1 MDDQQRKLLSVLDT
15 CWPSLHGLLVR
26 LTLRPDAAEDLF
38 QDLFVRL
45 SHAEGFHRTAD
56 PAGYAHRAAINLA
69 MDWRRAR
76 RRKTEARPLR
86 FDLPAQEPPAL
97 ERMIRQEELE
107 QLLDALADLSD
118 ASRDAFVMRHL
129 EGQTYEDVGR
139 RMGKTAHQARALA
152 HKAIRELRTLMNPG
166 VAPGKSEVGC
176 EEHQ

>member
-1 MDDQQRKLLSVLDT
+1 VDDQQRKLLSVLDT

-86 FDLPAQEPPAL
+86 FDLPAQEPPRAG
-97 ERMIRQEELE
+97 
-107 QLLDALADLSD
+107 ADD
-118 ASRDAFVMRHL
+118 P
-129 EGQTYEDVGR
+129 
-139 RMGKTAHQARALA
+139 ARGAGA
-152 HKAIRELRTLMNPG
+152 
-166 VAPGKSEVGC
+166 APGRPGGPERRIA
-176 EEHQ
+176 